1 MAEKERAKKTCKK
14 AKTRGDGVDMFS
26 KTTHPALTPERP
38 KTKKNVP
45 FRMRTTFRS
54 TCAPLV

>member
-26 KTTHPALTPERP
+26 KTDPSGSYTGTPKNKEERP
-38 KTKKNVP
+38 VQD
-45 FRMRTTFRS
+45 
-54 TCAPLV
+54 ADDL